1 MISQPT
7 FNELADRHLRNNFK
21 ATLETD
27 EHHINQLRPI
37 IGTTPYNEIFRGYDG
52 KGVPTK
58 LEAFLLKRGKQGLS
72 LRTLNGAVEII
83 NLIGNFAS
91 TQWRKRNGEPVLPFY
106 NRVHKISKRQAKALT
121 IKPPAQHPP
130 MSWEEQVIL
139 FNEFN
144 DRLRDLALFAV
155 NTGLREREIC
165 HLRWEWEQFD
175 PESGIRFFMIPREE
189 QKNWEH
195 RIVILNSIAE
205 AIVLKNRGIH
215 SRYVFSYN
223 GERFEKINATSFKQ
237 ARIRAAKKKSD
248 IRKICVHSFRV
259 TFSTRLRAAL
269 VPEEDRKELMG
280 HVSNR
285 SMTTYYSLPD
295 LSRLKAYVDRITK
308 PTVNT
313 ITLKRR
319 AVR

>member
-1 MISQPT
+1 MKKQPT
-7 FNELADRHLRNNFK
+7 FNELADRHIREGIK
-21 ATLETD
+21 VSLETD
-27 EHHINQLRPI
+27 EVHIKQLRPV
-37 IGTTPYNEIFRGYDG
+37 IGDTPYDRIYRGYDG
-52 KGVPTK
+52 KGTPTK
-58 LEAFLLKRGKQGLS
+58 LENFLLKRAEKGLS

-83 NLIGNFAS
+83 NLIGNLAS
-91 TQWRKRNGEPVLPFY
+91 TQWRLRGGELVLPFY

-121 IKPPAQHPP
+121 IKPPTQHPP
-130 MSWEEQVIL
+130 MSWEEQTIL
-139 FNEFN
+139 FNEFS

-155 NTGLREREIC
+155 NTGLREKEIC

-195 RIVILNSIAE
+195 RIVILNSVAE
-205 AIVLKNRGIH
+205 SIVLKNRGIH

-223 GERFEKINATSFKQ
+223 GERFEKINSTSFKR
-237 ARIRAAKKKSD
+237 ARIRAAKKRGD
-248 IRKICVHSFRV
+248 VRKICVHSFRV

-285 SMTTYYSLPD
+285 SMTAHYSLPD

-308 PTVNT
+308 PTINT